1 MSLLSFIKAQLGL
14 SSTPANNFVLDASA
28 NNGTMKLAR
37 GNAGATT
44 QDVMTIDAN
53 GKVAFPQGKSAWNSG
68 EVIQQKVFTD
78 NGITVNS
85 ASYLRVTSA
94 KSITPKSTNSKIL
107 IQSSFYIYNSTAAAN
122 YMNIKIVLNQA
133 TEVAS
138 PLSFGNGGGI
148 QQYAMTS
155 MFGVYDNTS
164 LTAKEFDLYAA
175 MSAGSIAGALSNL
188 VITLTEIQN

>member
-68 EVIQQKVFTD
+68 EVIQQKLFTD
-78 NGITVNS
+78 AGITVNS
-85 ASYLRVTSA
+85 NSFLRVTSA

-107 IQSSFYIYNSTAAAN
+107 IQVSFYIYNATGAAN
-122 YMNIKIVLNQA
+122 YLDVKIVLNQ
-133 TEVAS
+133 TTDVAV
-138 PLSFGNGGGI
+138 PISFGNGGGI
-148 QQYAMTS
+148 QQYAMSS
-155 MFGVYDNTS
+155 MAGIYDNTS
-164 LTAKEFDLYAA
+164 LTAKEFDLYAG
-175 MSAGSIAGALSNL
+175 MSAGSISGAISN
-188 VITLTEIQN
+188 VVFALTEIQN